1 MATILAV
8 AFLSEHEAKDKCI
21 DPFFKQC
28 YADFV

>member
-21 DPFFKQC
+21 DPFLSLFQI
-28 YADFV
+28 